1 MWLRDIVQYAT
12 GGGRAVAFVLRAYK
26 LYTVLMLFVPAL
38 LRYLLTIETKWRQ
51 WADIC
56 MAVITDEERW
66 QEGKRWQD
74 PAVLPKQKLTI
85 TLTCNFY
92 IETNNASIMP
102 WYWRACQHS
111 GSKRGMMCNNRAHNG
126 MFLILPSHPFY
137 TDVSSALF
145 RPARYAKNLQCA
157 KTLFNIVMVIWLKIN
172 KYWMPII
179 RSSLLPLHQID
190 TNLSEGIW
198 RLAGGSCDWPNGVN
212 AWPIYPWL
220 HLIGEMFT
228 FWTFVPY
235 LNAWCVWQ
243 SFKHDVFI
251 AHVHI
256 TITMKIEFIGQLLL
270 VLPLPA

>member
-1 MWLRDIVQYAT
+1 MKRDDK
-12 GGGRAVAFVLRAYK
+12 R
-26 LYTVLMLFVPAL
+26 
-38 LRYLLTIETKWRQ
+38 
-51 WADIC
+51 
-56 MAVITDEERW
+56 ERDDRI
-66 QEGKRWQD
+66 QQFCQNKNS
-74 PAVLPKQKLTI
+74 PF
-85 TLTCNFY
+85 CNFY

-111 GSKRGMMCNNRAHNG
+111 GRKRGMMCNNRAHNG

-137 TDVSSALF
+137 TDVSSTLF

-256 TITMKIEFIGQLLL
+256 TITKYNRIYWSAITCTSSAGLKAEQQSTPFHFHTFTQNGEA
-270 VLPLPA
+270 V